1 MVPSCTS
8 QSPPA
13 AHLGLPLTIT
23 VDIAILIVGFDSTAM
38 IVAEP
43 GAHAHA
49 SSHHGVIIREHLTLA
64 YSSA

>member
-1 MVPSCTS
+1 
-8 QSPPA
+8 
-13 AHLGLPLTIT
+13 LGLPLTIT
-23 VDIAILIVGFDSTAM
+23 VDITILIVGFDSTAM

-49 SSHHGVIIREHLTLA
+49 SSHHWVIIREHLTLA